1 MYICIHVC
9 VYIYIL
15 YIYILYIYMFMHHS
29 TRGERRAKSVR
40 RDRSLRMHSVCP
52 PFHFAKATLTPA
64 SELAFVKWSIKF
76 RCTHL
81 ETYTNWSSATWIQ
94 GKFHP
99 KFGLTRLYSYCQSMR
114 RNHQGSIAPIVGQK
128 STFESKKQ
136 LRVCL
141 SPIIDH
147 EFLMDLLLS
156 SISYNSRTCNDGIK
170 STLTWIGKVFVRL
183 NSLPLPGTIG
193 KAGIT

>member
-1 MYICIHVC
+1 MYTR
-9 VYIYIL
+9 VYI
-15 YIYILYIYMFMHHS
+15 YIYMFMHHS

-99 KFGLTRLYSYCQSMR
+99 KFD
-114 RNHQGSIAPIVGQK
+114 QGYTHIVACEEIRGQLPPIVGQK

-170 STLTWIGKVFVRL
+170 SDLDLDWQGL
-183 NSLPLPGTIG
+183 C
-193 KAGIT
+193 KAQLSPPSWDHW